1 MKKNIKCTALYF
13 FIKNLSSTEATRQV
27 LACGYLVCAA
37 PGSYQHLI
45 LTLDGSSCRRHCG
58 HQSMLSVLVTG
69 GLNVVALTFQKT
81 LIRATSH
88 LMLALL
94 HSQARWSL
102 IKLALDIET

>member
-1 MKKNIKCTALYF
+1 
-13 FIKNLSSTEATRQV
+13 
-27 LACGYLVCAA
+27 
-37 PGSYQHLI
+37 
-45 LTLDGSSCRRHCG
+45 
-58 HQSMLSVLVTG
+58 MLSVLVTG